1 MFSFQTLGAFVQMS
15 LDVHGHLL
23 VSEQHQMCFQW
34 QKSDFHG
41 PTRKIMRKK
50 LEPYCCFF
58 VPHNLNYKR

>member
-1 MFSFQTLGAFVQMS
+1 MFPFQMGAFVHMS

-41 PTRKIMRKK
+41 PTRKIKRKK
-50 LEPYCCFF
+50 NLSLTAASLFLE
-58 VPHNLNYKR
+58 N